1 MKLKQRWVKEAVDE
15 YVSKPGAANLEA
27 IHVRGR
33 KEVSRRVFESFALS
47 HVDKWSPIK
56 QAKVAGDGS
65 TEIDIDAALEVTQGV
80 LAMLE
85 ELCGPFLEKPGPAP
99 QTPADLEI
107 CSADT
112 CECHR
117 ELFVHRGIDMP
128 SSIPRD
134 AVFIAEELMAAMIG
148 GYSGFHVSDND
159 KGSHWI
165 LWIQHEHWDDDSYCY
180 DPVAVCRKPGVTL
193 ERASIYLLRAW
204 WRANSVYDESGDG
217 RRGNTF
223 IPTGGL
229 NQNEFWGLID
239 ELWPLRE
246 ENKLREVWKQE
257 HQSAEERGKAL
268 VEAVTATGIEPFK
281 VPDRYPK
288 ISHDE
293 IHLVCWLVVKAR
305 GAVG

>member
-128 SSIPRD
+128 LSIPRD

-229 NQNEFWGLID
+229 NPNEFWGLID
-239 ELWPLRE
+239 ELWPPPDYDY
-246 ENKLREVWKQE
+246 
-257 HQSAEERGKAL
+257 
-268 VEAVTATGIEPFK
+268 EAYARYCRYQARRRAGV
-281 VPDRYPK
+281 RYPR
-288 ISHDE
+288 
-293 IHLVCWLVVKAR
+293 ANR
-305 GAVG
+305 R